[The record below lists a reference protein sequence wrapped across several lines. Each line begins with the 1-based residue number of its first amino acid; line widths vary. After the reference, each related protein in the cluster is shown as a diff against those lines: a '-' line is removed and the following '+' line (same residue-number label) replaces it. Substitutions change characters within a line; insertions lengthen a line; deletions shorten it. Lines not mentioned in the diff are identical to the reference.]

1 MTALEW
7 AVQIAVIILLAA
19 TLPMAWRL
27 HRMLSALRGDRV
39 AIEAGA
45 EGLGEASRH
54 AEAAL
59 LRLRATS
66 ELAARQVAERV
77 ASADTIREDLRYL
90 VERAEA
96 LADRL
101 EASVQAARPMA
112 AAAAPIPGSAS
123 APAVRSDAEREL
135 IRALGMK

>member
-1 MTALEW
+1 MSILEW
-7 AVQIAVIILLAA
+7 AVQLTVIVLLGV
-19 TLPMAWRL
+19 TLPMAWWL
-27 HRMLSALRGDRV
+27 DRMLRALRGDRA

-45 EGLGEASRH
+45 AGLGEAARH
-54 AEAAL
+54 AEAPL

-66 ELAARQVAERV
+66 ELAGRQVAERV
-77 ASADTIREDLRYL
+77 ASAETIREDLRYL

-101 EASVQAARPMA
+101 EASVQAARPMTA
-112 AAAAPIPGSAS
+112 TAQPPVA
-123 APAVRSDAEREL
+123 AVRSDAEREL